1 MRERRRG
8 TGAETGG
15 GGDGAAGRQIVEML
29 QTKLVLTGSART
41 QVDKYFD
48 Y

>member
-1 MRERRRG
+1 MWERGRR
-8 TGAETGG
+8 TNTEYGG

-41 QVDKYFD
+41 QADR
-48 Y
+48 